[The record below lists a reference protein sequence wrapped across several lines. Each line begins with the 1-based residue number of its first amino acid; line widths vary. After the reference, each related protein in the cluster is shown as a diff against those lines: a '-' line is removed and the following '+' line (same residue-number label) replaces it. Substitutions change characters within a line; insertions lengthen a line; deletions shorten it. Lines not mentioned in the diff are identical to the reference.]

1 MIFAFRVFFPRT
13 YSIISRENCLSGHRF
28 RITFSTK
35 SQKPHSI
42 YVHARALTYII
53 ITYEKKFAIQLFGS
67 SSSAIE
73 PRVRTFCPRM
83 VCVRAL
89 CRHSAA
95 GGILNARKH
104 LDVPEKST
112 DIKADYHHH
121 HHQPVVPSRKLYESR
136 IEKKPSRRVTN
147 RVRLARVFCFWLI
160 ANERLY

>member
-1 MIFAFRVFFPRT
+1 MPGDFCFSRFLPPYLFDNFSRKLLIGPSFSNHVLDEIAKTAFYIRT
-13 YSIISRENCLSGHRF
+13 R
-28 RITFSTK
+28 
-35 SQKPHSI
+35 
-42 YVHARALTYII
+42 ARALTYII

-121 HHQPVVPSRKLYESR
+121 HHQPVVSSRKLYESR

-147 RVRLARVFCFWLI
+147 RGRLARVFCF
-160 ANERLY
+160 